1 MSVLLSSI
9 CLRQSAQVNEELS
22 SYETQG
28 WISRGAHSAEGQS
41 YHIATVYVERLTN
54 RPPIK
59 AKDSIILCQF
69 SVLLTGCKN
78 TLSENTK
85 NDRQQSSLQPKV
97 EMASCYRQH
106 HRNPGEG
113 SRSRH

>member
-22 SYETQG
+22 NYETQG

-59 AKDSIILCQF
+59 AKDSITLCQF
-69 SVLLTGCKN
+69 SVLLTGCTN

-97 EMASCYRQH
+97 EMA
-106 HRNPGEG
+106 
-113 SRSRH
+113 